1 MPGSGALLEIFVEIE
16 DNLTRIKRDLDKER
30 EKSLIQ
36 LGLPTMTLLRLRDG
50 IGKVICGSWTLLFL
64 KRGSGDDGDDRTD
77 DDATDHESFELSSQL
92 NTVASITPPGLPG
105 IASNLR
111 L

>member
-1 MPGSGALLEIFVEIE
+1 MGALLEIFVQIE
-16 DNLTRIKRDLDKER
+16 DNLTRTKRVLDKER
-30 EKSLIQ
+30 KKRLIQ
-36 LGLPTMTLLRLRDG
+36 LGLPTMTLLRLSDG
-50 IGKVICGSWTLLFL
+50 IGKVICGSWTLPFL
-64 KRGSGDDGDDRTD
+64 KGGSGDDGDDKTD
-77 DDATDHESFELSSQL
+77 DDATDHESFELSSQP